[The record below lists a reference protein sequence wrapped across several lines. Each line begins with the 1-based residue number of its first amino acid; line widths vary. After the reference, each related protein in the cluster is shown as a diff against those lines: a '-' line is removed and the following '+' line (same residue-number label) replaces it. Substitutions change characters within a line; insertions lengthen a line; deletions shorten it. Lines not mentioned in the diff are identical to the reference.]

1 MEALHTGTR
10 RRKGG
15 ILEGREGQAEGLE
28 LESRGQE
35 AGRKKMTAMIL
46 SLSFRGFRL
55 FVC

>member
-1 MEALHTGTR
+1 MATR
-10 RRKGG
+10 ERTRQDRSSLE
-15 ILEGREGQAEGLE
+15 LEGREGQAEGLE